1 MKHSN
6 FYKKYKDIE
15 AQEFRE
21 LAAALQAHGGEY
33 VFFDCDAEDAEE
45 KWHDKDNYDDIPSLY
60 GGYSWMD
67 TSERYLVT
75 RVKRTEEGGV
85 KIYGFRDEFGS
96 PMDEDVI
103 DIIEYGYIEYI
114 LDAIPET
121 DEIHDV
127 RELPKL
133 EFVPV
138 LSLSRDDVETIG
150 FNPNL
155 TDDELMGLGHAVSK
169 RLENGFME
177 DFWISLEDACETIGY
192 KRIKKDEDE
201 E

>member
-6 FYKKYKDIE
+6 FYKKYKDVE

-21 LAAALQAHGGEY
+21 LSAALQAHGGEY
-33 VFFDCDAEDAEE
+33 VFFDCDADDAEE
-45 KWHDKDNYDDIPSLY
+45 NWHNKEDYEDIPSLY

-75 RVKRTEEGGV
+75 RVKLTEEGNV

-96 PMDEDVI
+96 PIDEDVI

-121 DEIHDV
+121 VEVHDV
-127 RELPKL
+127 RELSKVDY
-133 EFVPV
+133 VPV
-138 LSLSRDDVETIG
+138 LNLSRDDVETVG
-150 FNPNL
+150 FNPDL
-155 TDDELMGLGHAVSK
+155 TDDQLVGLGYAVGK
-169 RLENGFME
+169 RMENFME
-177 DFWISLEDACETIGY
+177 DFWIALEDACETIGY
-192 KRIKKDEDE
+192 ERINKEENDE
-201 E
+201 